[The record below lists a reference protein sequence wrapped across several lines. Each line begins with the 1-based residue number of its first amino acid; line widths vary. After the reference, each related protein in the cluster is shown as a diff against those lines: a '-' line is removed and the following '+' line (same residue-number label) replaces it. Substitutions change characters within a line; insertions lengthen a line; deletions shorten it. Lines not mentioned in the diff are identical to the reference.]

1 MTELFRGPLPT
12 CCCVIVPQN
21 NEYMVQSFGKWEKT
35 LSSGCYFIKPCV
47 EEISARRNMRE
58 GQAAVGRQ
66 QTFTKDNVV
75 VFIEGTL
82 FMKITDS
89 HKSCYAIDQPLQSLT
104 IAAQALVRA
113 QVGSMILDELIHNRA
128 QVNAAICAGL
138 AKFEADWGIKVT
150 RYEVQDISFTPE
162 TQNSMQLQS
171 SAERLRRAQVIASEG
186 ERAAAVNRSEAQRC
200 QFINNS
206 EGERQATV
214 NFAEGKAQQIV
225 LEAQGRAQVVNMA
238 ATAQKT
244 ALEMFVSA
252 GLSPAEASRL
262 SVALRYVDM
271 LPAVLANTQKSIVSA
286 GVSDGNHSIVNAS
299 VALQYG
305 SLGTTQRQA

>member
-1 MTELFRGPLPT
+1 
-12 CCCVIVPQN
+12 
-21 NEYMVQSFGKWEKT
+21 MVQSFGKWERT
-35 LSSGCYFIKPCV
+35 LPAGCYVLKPCI
-47 EEISARRNMRE
+47 EEISHRRNLRE
-58 GQAAVGRQ
+58 GAAAVPRQ

-75 VFIEGTL
+75 VYVEGTL
-82 FMKITDS
+82 FMKVVNS
-89 HKSCYAIDQPLQSLT
+89 YKSCYAIDQPLNSLI

-128 QVNAAICAGL
+128 QVNAAICTGL

-150 RYEVQDISFTPE
+150 RYEVQEISFNPE
-162 TQNSMQLQS
+162 TQNSMQMQS

-214 NFAEGKAQQIV
+214 NSAEGKAQQIL

-238 ATAQKT
+238 AAAQKS

-271 LPAVLANTQKSIVSA
+271 LPSVLASTQKSIVSA
-286 GVSDGNHSIVNAS
+286 GVHDSNHSIVNAAVS
-299 VALQYG
+299 LQYG
-305 SLGTTQRQA
+305 AMGTTQRQGGP

>member
-1 MTELFRGPLPT
+1 
-12 CCCVIVPQN
+12 
-21 NEYMVQSFGKWEKT
+21 
-35 LSSGCYFIKPCV
+35 
-47 EEISARRNMRE
+47 MRE
-58 GQAAVGRQ
+58 GAAVVPKQ

-75 VFIEGTL
+75 VHIEGTL
-82 FMKITDS
+82 FMKVVDS
-89 HKSCYAIDQPLQSLT
+89 YKSCYAIDQPLQSLT

-113 QVGSMILDELIHNRA
+113 QVPSAPCTFFSEGFTTELSVKFAHECDSTVQVGSMILDELIHNRA
-128 QVNAAICAGL
+128 QVNAAICSGL

-150 RYEVQDISFTPE
+150 RYEVQDISFNPE
-162 TQNSMQLQS
+162 TQNSMQMQS
-171 SAERLRRAQVIASEG
+171 SAERVRRAQVSEADFFSAQFFSFSMLFCSSLKCAQVIASEG

-238 ATAQKT
+238 ASAQKT

-271 LPAVLANTQKSIVSA
+271 LPTVLAVTLSSRLLLCL
-286 GVSDGNHSIVNAS
+286 D
-299 VALQYG
+299 
-305 SLGTTQRQA
+305 